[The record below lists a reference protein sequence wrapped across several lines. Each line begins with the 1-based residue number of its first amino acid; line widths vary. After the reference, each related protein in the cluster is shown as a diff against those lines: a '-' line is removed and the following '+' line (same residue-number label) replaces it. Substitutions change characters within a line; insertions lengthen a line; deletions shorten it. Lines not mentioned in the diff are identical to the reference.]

1 MASGSRLGGG
11 EAGTAVSPLCHTVSL
26 WGCRTRHPPV
36 GTEALPLG
44 CAAWRPG
51 LGGGIISA
59 WVPLCSCPAAG
70 AGHRL
75 AQERRSGRDSP
86 ASVTENHHPVETPR
100 VRSPGEGFL
109 VVFQGFQ
116 GSLAKARKEHPVRTS
131 WCSRPFLLKEERN
144 RISEFLSLIH
154 I

>member
-86 ASVTENHHPVETPR
+86 ASVTENHPPVETPR
-100 VRSPGEGFL
+100 VRSLESGGRLLGGVPRVPRLPSQSKEGAPSEDKL
-109 VVFQGFQ
+109 VLQTLPFER
-116 GSLAKARKEHPVRTS
+116 RK
-131 WCSRPFLLKEERN
+131 KQN
-144 RISEFLSLIH
+144 K
-154 I
+154 